1 MKKIIKNYG
10 ENKLCRK
17 LCKKKNCAENCAKM
31 IGGTL
36 KIVENRKLC
45 RKSIRQNKIV
55 ENRKWNFPI
64 HVQQPKLI
72 GEGNLLEEQN
82 MKKSDW
88 N

>member
-17 LCKKKNCAENCAKM
+17 LCKKNSAENCAKM

-36 KIVENRKLC
+36 KS
-45 RKSIRQNKIV
+45 KSIAENQLDKIANFHMKKIV

-64 HVQQPKLI
+64 HVQQP
-72 GEGNLLEEQN
+72 N
-82 MKKSDW
+82 
-88 N
+88 